1 MIGIIAGTPVDTAFG
16 VALVK
21 KVSSSYVSFA
31 ISQTPEEQ
39 TSFQVLPSA
48 DKQRYLVDV
57 LQGFK
62 EQGVSQVLVYCNSLS
77 RSVNFDALA
86 KALSLPIITPLHFYR
101 QLALSYQSMG
111 LLAANAQGSAG
122 IERVITLQNPHSRV
136 HAVSSLD
143 WVDAIEEGM
152 APQEMLDQLG
162 LKETIGLFE
171 ALKVDAIIFGCTHF
185 PYFLEVYQAQAS
197 LPCLSADTY
206 FLERL
211 KQVRD

>member
-1 MIGIIAGTPVDTAFG
+1 M
-16 VALVK
+16 
-21 KVSSSYVSFA
+21 
-31 ISQTPEEQ
+31 
-39 TSFQVLPSA
+39 
-48 DKQRYLVDV
+48 
-57 LQGFK
+57 
-62 EQGVSQVLVYCNSLS
+62 
-77 RSVNFDALA
+77 
-86 KALSLPIITPLHFYR
+86 
-101 QLALSYQSMG
+101 
-111 LLAANAQGSAG
+111 
-122 IERVITLQNPHSRV
+122 
-136 HAVSSLD
+136 D